1 MKKKLTI
8 STIIKVLI
16 SLITFTVF
24 IITMLPKILRWLG
37 LHPKYDSKEYSLK
50 GRKALIITTSQD
62 TLGQQGK
69 STGVYSSEMTVPY
82 YEFLDNGMNVDLASI
97 KGGEIPLEPSSIR
110 WPLAT
115 EADKRSL
122 KDNDFQKKVKNSI
135 LVDNVNIDNY
145 DLIFMAGGWGASY
158 DLGQSEVLGEKIS
171 EAYKK
176 DKIIGSVCHGALG
189 FLRAVDEKGNSLI
202 KDKQMTA
209 VTDKQIKELGITKTP
224 LHPETELRRAGVDF
238 ESETALLD
246 TFANHVVR
254 DGNIVTGQNQNSGA
268 MVANLMIKIA
278 SHK

>member
-1 MKKKLTI
+1 
-8 STIIKVLI
+8 
-16 SLITFTVF
+16 
-24 IITMLPKILRWLG
+24 
-37 LHPKYDSKEYSLK
+37 
-50 GRKALIITTSQD
+50 
-62 TLGQQGK
+62 
-69 STGVYSSEMTVPY
+69 
-82 YEFLDNGMNVDLASI
+82 MNVDLASI

-122 KDNDFQKKVKNSI
+122 KDNVFQKKVKNSI
-135 LVDNVNIDNY
+135 LVDNVSIDNY

-158 DLGQSEVLGEKIS
+158 DLGQSKVLGEKIS

-268 MVANLMIKIA
+268 MVANLMMQLVSNK
-278 SHK
+278 

>member
-1 MKKKLTI
+1 MKKKLNNG
-8 STIIKVLI
+8 TIIKVII
-16 SLITFTVF
+16 SLITFTIF

-37 LHPKYDSKEYSLK
+37 LHPKYDSKAYDLEGK
-50 GRKALIITTSQD
+50 KALIITTSQD
-62 TLGQQGK
+62 TLGQTEK
-69 STGVYSSEMTVPY
+69 ATGVYSSEMTVPY

-97 KGGEIPLEPSSIR
+97 KGGEIPIEPSSIR

-122 KDNDFQKKVKNSI
+122 KDNVFQKKVKNSI

-246 TFANHVVR
+246 TFANHIVR

-268 MVANLMIKIA
+268 MVANLMMQLVSNK
-278 SHK
+278 